1 MKNRLYWKISAT
13 LFSIRGVLGLIY
25 ILISSFMAQQYFQ
38 EVNQRLYGG
47 IAESTVQEVKPL
59 VDGQVDTSAIQ
70 DIMHSMM
77 VVNPSVEVYLLDTE
91 GRIIT
96 YVAPYKRVKLKSVDL
111 APIKQFIAERDNPN
125 CILGDDPRHPGQIKA
140 FSAAPLIEAD
150 KLVGYVYIIL
160 ASEEQAA
167 VTSMLAGSYFFKI
180 GTGLFFAS
188 LIGALI
194 IGLLAIWFLT
204 QNLRRLIETVRRFKE
219 GDYAARV
226 PDAED
231 SDLSDLATNFNEMA
245 DTIVDNINQIKSV
258 ENLRRELIANVS
270 HDLRTPLAIMQGYVE
285 TLLIKEDDLQADE
298 RRRYLHTILDS
309 SEKLSNLI
317 KQLFEY
323 SKLEAQQIQP
333 EKEPFFISELAQDVF
348 QKYQILAK
356 DKDIRMQLEA
366 PQGLPMVFADLGL
379 VERVIQN
386 LMDNALKFTPSGGSV
401 RIELEGYD
409 DSVAVRI
416 ADTGPGIPENEQSF
430 IFERYRQV
438 SNERGKK
445 QGVGLG
451 LAIVRKILELH
462 DASIQVKSKLN
473 EGTVFSFQLPTYNES
488 DLAMS
493 PA

>member
-401 RIELEGYD
+401 RTELDVYD

-416 ADTGPGIPENEQSF
+416 ADSGPRIPENE
-430 IFERYRQV
+430 
-438 SNERGKK
+438 
-445 QGVGLG
+445 
-451 LAIVRKILELH
+451 
-462 DASIQVKSKLN
+462 
-473 EGTVFSFQLPTYNES
+473 
-488 DLAMS
+488 
-493 PA
+493 

>member
-13 LFSIRGVLGLIY
+13 LFSILGVLGFIY

-47 IAESTVQEVKPL
+47 IAASTVNEVKPL
-59 VDGQVDTSAIQ
+59 VNGEVDTTAIQ

-91 GRIIT
+91 GQIIT
-96 YVAPYKRVKLKSVDL
+96 YVAPYKRVKLESVNLD
-111 APIKQFIAERDNPN
+111 PIKTFIADKENRT
-125 CILGDDPRHPGQIKA
+125 CILGDDPRHPGQQNA
-140 FSAAPLIEAD
+140 FSAAPLLEEGE
-150 KLVGYVYIIL
+150 LVGYVYIIL
-160 ASEEQAA
+160 ASDEQVA
-167 VTSMLAGSYFFKI
+167 VTSMLAGSYFFKL
-180 GTGLFFAS
+180 GTTLFFAS
-188 LIGALI
+188 LIVALI

-204 QNLRRLIETVRRFKE
+204 QNLRRLIDTVRRFKE
-219 GDYAARV
+219 GDYEARIQN
-226 PDAED
+226 AEQ

-285 TLLIKEDDLQADE
+285 TLIIKEDDLQADE
-298 RRRYLHTILDS
+298 RRRYLNTILDS

-323 SKLEAQQIQP
+323 SKLEAKQIQP
-333 EKEPFFISELAQDVF
+333 QKEPFFISDLAQDVF
-348 QKYQILAK
+348 QKYQLLAK
-356 DKDIRMQLEA
+356 DKDIEMKLNA
-366 PQGLPMVFADLGL
+366 PKGLPMVFADLGL

-386 LMDNALKFTPSGGSV
+386 LMDNALKFTPNGGSV
-401 RIELEGYD
+401 SIELEGHD

-416 ADTGPGIPENEQSF
+416 ADTGPGIPEQEQSF

-438 SNERGKK
+438 SNEKGKK

-462 DASIQVKSKLN
+462 DATIQVKSRLN
-473 EGTVFSFQLPTYNES
+473 EGTVFSFQLPTYDGRELS
-488 DLAMS
+488 ITTT
-493 PA
+493 